1 MSSVLSYMRLQDQT
15 SPWDRTQKVTVFQHT
30 SITSFFF
37 FHYLWWKLL
46 SRFIKPIQ
54 LCISLINQSWP
65 EMQLEFDIFPYLV
78 HKFIMKNTAAL
89 SCSNIVLQ
97 KKTVLFKV
105 IHYAWTITRD
115 NMVGQRVEKG
125 TECRQKKKNQYN

>member
-1 MSSVLSYMRLQDQT
+1 MLS
-15 SPWDRTQKVTVFQHT
+15 
-30 SITSFFF
+30 
-37 FHYLWWKLL
+37 LL
-46 SRFIKPIQ
+46 
-54 LCISLINQSWP
+54 NHSWP
-65 EMQLEFDIFPYLV
+65 EMQLGFDIFPYLV

-105 IHYAWTITRD
+105 IHYPWTITRD
-115 NMVGQRVEKG
+115 NMVGQRVEEG